1 MSDSPT
7 QFEKHINVSSN
18 DHLAVDFLAT
28 ETDLSKQQIKSVMQK
43 GAVWVTR
50 GKKTLRLRR
59 AKKKLRTGE
68 TIHLYYDR
76 HVLDMQPTQPELIMD
91 VGHYSIWN
99 KPYGMLSQGS
109 KWGDHCTISRWAEQ
123 HLTPQRPS
131 FVVHRLDR
139 AANGLIIVAHEK
151 RAAAALSELFQKRK
165 VDKRYRIWVHGQFD
179 PQATAENPTR
189 VENDIDGRHA
199 VSYFTLVEYDEAYDR
214 SLLDVTIETGR
225 KHQIRRHSAELG
237 FPVIGDRLH
246 GLAGDKEDLQ
256 LTAYYLAFECPF
268 SRQKRS
274 YNLLNET

>member
-1 MSDSPT
+1 MSNNPS
-7 QFEKHINVSSN
+7 QFEKHINISSN
-18 DHLAVDFLAT
+18 DHLAVDLLAS
-28 ETDLSKQQIKSVMQK
+28 ETGLSKQQVKSIMQK

-50 GKKTLRLRR
+50 GKKILRLRR
-59 AKKKLRTGE
+59 AKKPLRTGE
-68 TIHLYYDR
+68 TVHIYYDS
-76 HVLDMQPTQPELIMD
+76 HVLDMLPPEPELVMD
-91 VGHYSIWN
+91 VGQYSIWN

-109 KWGDHCTISRWAEQ
+109 KWGDHCTITRWAEQ

-165 VDKRYRIWVHGQFD
+165 VDKRYQIWVHGRFD
-179 PQATAENPTR
+179 TQATAENPTR
-189 VENDIDGRHA
+189 IESDIDGRHA
-199 VSYFTLVEYDEAYDR
+199 VSYFTLVEYDEEYDR

-246 GLAGDKEDLQ
+246 GIEGDKQDLQ
-256 LTAYYLAFECPF
+256 LTAYYLSFKCPF
-268 SRQKRS
+268 SHRQRS
-274 YNLLNET
+274 FNLLP